1 MDSKNTIAAIAL
13 SSAVIVLYSLF
24 FIPEKPVSN
33 KNLIEKNKTEQTT
46 DTPSLDQKENLV
58 RVSREDAIKES
69 KRVQFENQSIIG
81 SISLK
86 GAAIDDLTFK
96 DYNTTLKSNEKVTL
110 LGPRNIKDGYLI
122 ESGFVTSDKNVDIPN
137 SDTVWSVIGNNKLSN
152 QSPIKLSWTNNQGI
166 TFEKEISLDDRYLF
180 SIKQS
185 VVNLTN
191 NKYDFYSYGQI
202 IRNSIPEISNF
213 YILHEGLIATLDDEL
228 IEEDYD
234 DIQEKKFSRI
244 AKKGWLGIGDKYWI
258 TSLIPPRNKEFK
270 TTFDYK
276 EKFRANFIA
285 TEPLELEGNSR
296 VEEKL
301 QIIVAAKRVD
311 IIDGYAQTLD
321 IDKFDLVIDWG
332 FLYFITKPLF
342 FGIDY
347 FFKLLGN
354 YGLAIIAITICIR
367 LVFFP
372 LANFSFRSMAKMKA
386 LQPEMVR
393 LKELHKNDKMKL
405 QQEMMALYKKEK
417 VNPMSGCLPILVQ
430 IPVFFALYK
439 VLFVTIEMRQMPFFG
454 WIEDLSERDPTSL
467 FNLFGLLPYD
477 VPSFLVIGAWP
488 VAMGVSMWVQQK
500 LNPAPT
506 DPMQAKIFMF
516 FPLFL
521 TVILAP
527 FPSGL
532 VIYWTINNILTMA
545 QQVFIMKRT
554 TIKTTT

>member
-1 MDSKNTIAAIAL
+1 METRNIIAAISL
-13 SSAVIVLYSLF
+13 SAAVILIYTLF
-24 FIPEKPVSN
+24 FAPPPVTQES
-33 KNLIEKNKTEQTT
+33 IAEKNKTEQSS
-46 DTPSLDQKENLV
+46 DAPSLDQKENITEI
-58 RVSREDAIKES
+58 SREQALSES
-69 KRVQFENQSIIG
+69 ERIQFENQSIIG

-96 DYNTTLKSNEKVTL
+96 EYNVVLNGDEKVNL
-110 LGPRNIKDGYLI
+110 LAPRNAKEGYLI
-122 ESGFVTSDKNVDIPN
+122 ESGFITTDKNVKIPN
-137 SDTVWSVIGNNKLSN
+137 SNSIWSVSGNKKLTAK
-152 QSPIKLSWTNNQGI
+152 SPIKLTWTNDQGI
-166 TFEKEISLDDRYLF
+166 TFEKEISIDDKFLF
-180 SIKQS
+180 TVKQRVINS
-185 VVNLTN
+185 TN

-202 IRNSIPEISNF
+202 IRNEAPEITNF
-213 YILHEGLIATLDDEL
+213 YILHEGLVATLDDEL

-234 DIQEKKFSRI
+234 DIEEKKFSRT
-244 AKKGWLGIGDKYWI
+244 AQKGWLGIGDKYWI
-258 TSLIPPRNKEFK
+258 TSLIPPKGKEFK

-276 EKFRANFIA
+276 NKFRANFVA
-285 TEPLELEGNSR
+285 TEPLELNSNSSI
-296 VEEKL
+296 EDKM

-311 IIDGYAQTLD
+311 VIDGYAESLK
-321 IDKFDLVIDWG
+321 IDKFDLTIDWG

-367 LVFFP
+367 LAFFP

-386 LQPEMVR
+386 LTPEMTR
-393 LKELHKNDKMKL
+393 LKELHKDDKMKL
-405 QQEMMALYKKEK
+405 QQAMMALYKKEK

-439 VLFVTIEMRQMPFFG
+439 VLFVTIEMRHMPFYG
-454 WIEDLSERDPTSL
+454 WIQDLSERDPTSL

-477 VPSFLVIGAWP
+477 VPSFLMIGAWP
-488 VAMGVSMWVQQK
+488 IAMGISMFVQMK

-521 TVILAP
+521 TIILAP
-527 FPSGL
+527 FPAGL
-532 VIYWTINNILTMA
+532 VIYWTVNNVLTMA

-554 TIKTTT
+554 TVKTVT

>member
-1 MDSKNTIAAIAL
+1 MDTKNVVAAISL
-13 SSAVIVLYSLF
+13 SAAVIILYSLF
-24 FIPEKPVSN
+24 FAPPPITKE
-33 KNLIEKNKTEQTT
+33 NLAEKNKIEQNT
-46 DTPSLDQKENLV
+46 DAPNIEQKESIAEI
-58 RVSREDAIKES
+58 SREEALGQS
-69 KRVQFENQSIIG
+69 KRIQFENQSIYG

-96 DYNTTLKSNEKVTL
+96 DYNVALNSDEKIKL
-110 LGPRNIKDGYLI
+110 LAPKNTKDGYLI
-122 ESGFVTSDKNVDIPN
+122 ESGFSTNDKNIIMPKTD
-137 SDTVWSVIGNNKLSN
+137 SVWSISGNNELTP
-152 QSPIKLSWTNNQGI
+152 QSPIKLSWSNNQGI
-166 TFEKEISLDDRYLF
+166 TFEKEISLDDKFLF
-180 SIKQS
+180 TIKQRVINS
-185 VVNLTN
+185 TY
-191 NKYDFYSYGQI
+191 KAYDLHSYGQI
-202 IRNSIPEISNF
+202 IRNKIPDISNF
-213 YILHEGLIATLDDEL
+213 YILHEGLLATLDDEL

-234 DIQEKKFSRI
+234 DIQEQKFSKI
-244 AKKGWLGIGDKYWI
+244 SNKGWLGISDKFWI
-258 TSLIPPRNKEFK
+258 TSLIPPKGKDFI
-270 TTFDYK
+270 TTFEYK
-276 EKFRANFIA
+276 NKFLANFVMK
-285 TEPLELEGNSR
+285 EPLELRANSSI
-296 VEEKL
+296 EDKM

-311 IIDGYAQTLD
+311 VIDGYAESLN
-321 IDKFDLVIDWG
+321 IDKFDLAIDWG

-342 FGIDY
+342 YGIDY

-354 YGLAIIAITICIR
+354 YGLAIIAITFCIR
-367 LVFFP
+367 LAFFP
-372 LANFSFRSMAKMKA
+372 LANFSFKSMAKMKA
-386 LQPEMVR
+386 LQPEMAR
-393 LKELHKNDKMKL
+393 LKDLHKDDKMKL

-454 WIEDLSERDPTSL
+454 WIQDLSERDPTSL

-477 VPSFLVIGAWP
+477 VPSFLMIGAWP
-488 VAMGVSMWVQQK
+488 IAMGVSMFIQQK

-527 FPSGL
+527 FPAGL
-532 VIYWTINNILTMA
+532 VIYWTVNNILTMA

>member
-1 MDSKNTIAAIAL
+1 MDTRNVIAAISL
-13 SSAVIVLYSLF
+13 SAAVIILYSLF
-24 FIPEKPVSN
+24 FAPPPITKE
-33 KNLIEKNKTEQTT
+33 NLVEKNKTEQST
-46 DTPSLDQKENLV
+46 DAPSLVQEEKLKEI
-58 RVSREDAIKES
+58 SREDALSES
-69 KRVQFENQSIIG
+69 KRIQFENQSIVG

-96 DYNTTLKSNEKVTL
+96 EYNVSLESDEKVKL
-110 LGPRNIKDGYLI
+110 LNPRNAKEGYFI
-122 ESGFVTSDKNVDIPN
+122 ESGFITTDKNIDIPN
-137 SDTVWSVIGNNKLSN
+137 SNSIWSISGNNKLTSN
-152 QSPIKLSWTNNQGI
+152 SPIKLSWINNQGI
-166 TFEKEISLDDRYLF
+166 TFEKEIALDDKFLF
-180 SIKQS
+180 TIKQRIINS
-185 VVNLTN
+185 TN
-191 NKYDFYSYGQI
+191 NEYDFYSYGQI
-202 IRNSIPEISNF
+202 IRKEIPDISNF
-213 YILHEGLIATLDDEL
+213 YILHEGLLATLDEEL
-228 IEEDYD
+228 FEEDYD
-234 DIQEKKFSRI
+234 DIQEKKFS
-244 AKKGWLGIGDKYWI
+244 KTSQKGWLGISDKFWI
-258 TSLIPPRNKEFK
+258 TSLIPPNGKEFK

-276 EKFRANFIA
+276 NKFRANFVT
-285 TEPLELEGNSR
+285 TEPLELKKNSSIDD
-296 VEEKL
+296 KM

-311 IIDGYAQTLD
+311 VIDGYAESLN
-321 IDKFDLVIDWG
+321 IDKFDLAIDWG
-332 FLYFITKPLF
+332 IMYWITKPLF
-342 FGIDY
+342 HGIDY

-367 LVFFP
+367 LAFFP

-386 LQPEMVR
+386 LQPEMAR
-393 LKELHKNDKMKL
+393 LKELHKDDKMKL
-405 QQEMMALYKKEK
+405 QQAMMALYKKEK

-439 VLFVTIEMRQMPFFG
+439 VLFVTIEMRQMPFYG
-454 WIEDLSERDPTSL
+454 WIQDLSERDPTSI

-506 DPMQAKIFMF
+506 DAMQAKIFMF

-532 VIYWTINNILTMA
+532 VIYWTVNNILTMA

-554 TIKTTT
+554 TVKTVT